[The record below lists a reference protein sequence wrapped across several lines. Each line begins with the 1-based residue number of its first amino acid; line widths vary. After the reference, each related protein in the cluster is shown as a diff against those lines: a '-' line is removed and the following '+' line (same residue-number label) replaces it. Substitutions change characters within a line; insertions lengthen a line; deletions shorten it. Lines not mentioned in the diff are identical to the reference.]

1 MEKGGEKWGVS
12 HNLGGGIYASN
23 AEHPWW
29 QKEREVGWVE
39 RQGGWRGGVTS
50 EPTNPDGGRRRPGKS
65 HATMRAPLR
74 RTFE

>member
-1 MEKGGEKWGVS
+1 MSQLGTLTN
-12 HNLGGGIYASN
+12 HNLGGGTYASN
-23 AEHPWW
+23 AEHSWW
-29 QKEREVGWVE
+29 QKEMEAGWVE
-39 RQGGWRGGVTS
+39 RGVTS